1 MASNFHCVSSP
12 FRAARSMISS
22 RMSREWTQRSADLT
36 AWARETRSR
45 LGSHLR
51 IVAITAED
59 GISDQPGIVEVDA
72 E

>member
-1 MASNFHCVSSP
+1 
-12 FRAARSMISS
+12 
-22 RMSREWTQRSADLT
+22 MSREWTQRSADLT